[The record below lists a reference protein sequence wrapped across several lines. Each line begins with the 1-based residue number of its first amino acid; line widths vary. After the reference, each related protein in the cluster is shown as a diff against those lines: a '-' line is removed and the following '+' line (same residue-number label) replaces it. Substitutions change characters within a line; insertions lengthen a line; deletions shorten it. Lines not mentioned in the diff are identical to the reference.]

1 MASQTNY
8 GNAPLLP
15 ISKVATGIYGLN
27 LQQSG
32 NLLDPKWAT
41 RADNMIFNAQ
51 GILTTRF
58 GWGNALNATPMSG
71 SPAVRSIFEYRPITG
86 SNQIVSAGGNHI
98 YSGTTTL
105 TDITGALTPSADNWK
120 FVNFNGLI
128 YGLQTGHPLIQW
140 NGTGNFAATV
150 AATGSVPNGNELLS
164 AFGRLWGSDSTGQL
178 LKYSL
183 LLDATNWNT
192 TGAGS
197 FNLTSVWGTGNDSIV
212 ALAAF
217 NNLLIVFGSN
227 NIIIWGA
234 NNNSVLG
241 MDPTTMFVIDV
252 IPGIGCMARDSVQ
265 NVAGEDLVFLS
276 RTGVYSLKRVIIERS
291 NATRNISM
299 NVRDN
304 LLGVAFLESTNN
316 IKSTYDQISGFYLL
330 SFPSNMQVFVFD
342 QKMVLPDGTWRV
354 TQWNNLYPQAITTTH
369 DGDTT
374 YAAVNGQIYQYGDQT
389 STFLDPSNSQYTC
402 SYDSCWF
409 DMGEELNTRLKMLKR
424 LSTVFS
430 ATSNGS
436 INLRWQWD
444 FSGSWTNSSF
454 LFSVGVPAQFNIG
467 QFNIDIFGGGTN
479 GVTGECPG
487 SGKGQ
492 YIKIGADFTVNGN
505 QYILQ
510 LMELYAKVGRIV

>member
-15 ISKVATGIYGLN
+15 LSRVATGIYGLN
-27 LQQSG
+27 LQLAG
-32 NLLDPKWAT
+32 TLLDAKWAT
-41 RADNMIFNAQ
+41 RADNMTFNNQ
-51 GILTTRF
+51 GVMTTRF

-120 FVNFNGLI
+120 FVNFNGLV

-140 NGTGNFAATV
+140 NGTGNFAATT

-183 LLDATNWNT
+183 LLDATNWST

-197 FNLTSVWGTGNDSIV
+197 FNLTSVWGTGNDAIV

-241 MDPTTMFVIDV
+241 MDPNTMFVIDV

-299 NVRDN
+299 NVRDV
-304 LLGVAFLESTNN
+304 LLGIAFVEPANN
-316 IKSTYDQISGFYLL
+316 IKSTYDAISGFYLL
-330 SFPSNMQVFVFD
+330 SFPGSMQVFVFD
-342 QKMVLPDGTWRV
+342 TKIVLPDGTWRV
-354 TQWNNLYPQAITTTH
+354 TQWTNFFPQSITTTH

-374 YAAVNGQIYQYGDQT
+374 YAGVNGQIYQYGDQN
-389 STFLDPSNSQYTC
+389 STLLDPGNATYTC

-409 DMGEELNTRLKMLKR
+409 DMGDELNTRLKMLKR
-424 LSTVFS
+424 LSVLFS
-430 ATSNGS
+430 TKLSGS
-436 INLRWQWD
+436 VNLRWQWD
-444 FSGSWTNSSF
+444 FTGNWSNISA
-454 LFSVGVPAQFNIG
+454 LFSGTSSSEFNIAQFNIDG
-467 QFNIDIFGGGTN
+467 FGGGVAISSIEVPT
-479 GVTGECPG
+479 

-492 YIKIGADFTVNGN
+492 YLKIGADFTVNGN
-505 QYILQ
+505 QYVIQ
-510 LMELYAKVGRIV
+510 LMELYAKIGRVI